1 MPTPPTTY
9 ITDYEERGIARL
21 PGYQQTAANW
31 DSLLRALLS
40 EAQAVEDALEQ
51 LENERYLSVAIGQQ
65 LDDIGTILDLAR
77 EGRSDDDYRFALQ
90 GRASSLAG
98 SGEGDLLLDGYLFLT
113 QGNRVIISEFRP
125 ATAELTSFVDFDV
138 FTASE
143 DTAIIA
149 AMEKIKAQGVA
160 LILLVVEDL
169 LSVSTGLAFLWGD
182 EADADA
188 NGDIA
193 VDADRGLGDEADAD
207 ANGDIIPGPFQGG
220 NWARVLV

>member
-1 MPTPPTTY
+1 MPTPTTTY

-98 SGEGDLLLDGYLFLT
+98 SGEGDLLIDGYLFLT
-113 QGNRVIISEFRP
+113 QGSRVIISEFRP
-125 ATAELTSFVDFDV
+125 ATAELTSFVALDD
-138 FTASE
+138 FTASD

-149 AMEKIKAQGVA
+149 AMEKTKAQGVG
-160 LILLVVEDL
+160 LILLVVED
-169 LSVSTGLAFLWGD
+169 VDATGLAFLWGD
-182 EADADA
+182 SADADG

-207 ANGDIIPGPFQGG
+207 ANGDITPGLGQGG